1 METLRL
7 EAHNSKI
14 QTRTSSPSFPRQSA
28 SLATPS
34 RPTGSVNDQTIDQAA
49 ELLKTLAHPLRIRLI
64 LLLAKKRSMNVSTLQ
79 RRLKVEQTILSYQ
92 LIRMKDRGLLESVRQ
107 GKEIHYSLA
116 DSALSEIMKL
126 VLSREIS

>member
-1 METLRL
+1 MKTNLNGVSLPELPVTIIAPL
-7 EAHNSKI
+7 ANSL
-14 QTRTSSPSFPRQSA
+14 SPI
-28 SLATPS
+28 
-34 RPTGSVNDQTIDQAA
+34 NDQTFDQAA

-79 RRLKVEQTILSYQ
+79 RRLKVDQTILSYQ
-92 LIRMKDRGLLESVRQ
+92 LIRMRDRGLLDSVRQ

-126 VLSREIS
+126 IIAREGKAIN